1 MGWSIGYDDNWQ
13 RDIGYGVP
21 CECDHPDCKEQI
33 DRGLAHV
40 CCGEQPCGGED
51 GCGLYFCG
59 KHLAHY
65 RNDDGDWSSAKC
77 ERCAANAEPFEAKP
91 DVKEW
96 NDHKLTC
103 PTWQQWRDENPDE
116 ARSLVSSS

>member
-1 MGWSIGYDDNWQ
+1 MGWAVGFDSDWQ

-21 CECDHPDCKEQI
+21 AICDHPDCSERI
-33 DRGLAHV
+33 DRGLAFV
-40 CCGEQPCGGED
+40 CAGEEPYGGED

-65 RNDDGDWSSAKC
+65 REDDGWTSAQC
-77 ERCAANAEPFEAKP
+77 ERCADGAEPFDAKP

-96 NDHKLTC
+96 TDHKMTC
-103 PTWQQWRDENPDE
+103 PTWQQWRDENPD
-116 ARSLVSSS
+116 AVKALQGV